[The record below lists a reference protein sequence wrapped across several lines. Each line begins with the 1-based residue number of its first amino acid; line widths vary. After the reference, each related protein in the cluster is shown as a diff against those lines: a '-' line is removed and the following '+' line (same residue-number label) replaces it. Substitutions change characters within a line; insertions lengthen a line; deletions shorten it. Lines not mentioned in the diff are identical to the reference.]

1 METPELAAD
10 AAVEAALS
18 IPELKQ
24 PEPEE
29 PAEEQVEESEE
40 EEVQYPKLVEDE
52 EEEAED
58 SEEAEETDEEE
69 SEETEGVALPEGYA
83 DVGIVD
89 ASELATQFKVMDAE
103 GEIEIPALEIE
114 YKANGKVR
122 RERLDQVVKLAQWGV
137 YNEDKDKQ
145 AKQAM
150 QEAQSV
156 KSERDQYEQLV
167 AEREQQIERLL
178 QDDDYLYRVRER
190 YQSENSPEQRARRA
204 EERVQRLQAE
214 QQLQYIEQRG
224 TQFFKGEVEP
234 AIQTIADAL
243 PNVTADEL
251 AERMVMSL
259 QPHLRQG
266 PLGDPYI
273 PEESYDAVRNYIV
286 DDLVFWAQMQ
296 DSRRGGAATSPEM
309 EEAQQQLE
317 EARIQAQKA
326 KRAVGKK
333 TRPVGKAAADKK
345 GRKAK
350 SINNVDDAVDSALE
364 NVLASL

>member
-1 METPELAAD
+1 
-10 AAVEAALS
+10 
-18 IPELKQ
+18 
-24 PEPEE
+24 
-29 PAEEQVEESEE
+29 
-40 EEVQYPKLVEDE
+40 
-52 EEEAED
+52 
-58 SEEAEETDEEE
+58 
-69 SEETEGVALPEGYA
+69 
-83 DVGIVD
+83 
-89 ASELATQFKVMDAE
+89 MDAE

>member
-29 PAEEQVEESEE
+29 PAEEQAEESEE
-40 EEVQYPKLVEDE
+40 EEIQYPKLVEDD

-58 SEEAEETDEEE
+58 SEEADEEE

-333 TRPVGKAAADKK
+333 SRPVGKAAADKK

-350 SINNVDDAVDSALE
+350 PINNVDDAVDSALE

>member
-1 METPELAAD
+1 METPEQAAD

-29 PAEEQVEESEE
+29 PAEEQAEESEE
-40 EEVQYPKLVEDE
+40 EEIQYPKLVEDD

-58 SEEAEETDEEE
+58 SEEADEEE
-69 SEETEGVALPEGYA
+69 SEDTEGVALPEGYA

-350 SINNVDDAVDSALE
+350 PINNVDDAVDSALE

>member
-29 PAEEQVEESEE
+29 PAEEQAEESEE
-40 EEVQYPKLVEDE
+40 EEAQYPKLVEDD

-58 SEEAEETDEEE
+58 SEEADEEE

>member
-40 EEVQYPKLVEDE
+40 EEAQYPKLVEDD

-58 SEEAEETDEEE
+58 SEEADEEE